1 MSTQSIHP
9 LDPIFHPRTVALFGV
24 PSNAEAWGS
33 MFHQSLI
40 ESGYDTSRMFLIN
53 PKADKIG
60 ELPCYHTL
68 LDVPETVDHVI
79 SLVPARV
86 VPDLVDQCIAKGI
99 RSLHLFTAGFSE
111 TGDSEMARVERESI
125 EKLRAAGIRT
135 IGPNCLGLYVP
146 ASGMTFGGE
155 FPMESGNVMLISQS
169 GANAGEIV
177 RSLTPRGVRF
187 SKAVSFGNG
196 ADLKAHDFFDYA
208 ASDPETEVVI
218 SYLEGVSGGR
228 DLYEALKRCAA
239 VKPTIILKG
248 GLSGAG
254 ARAANS
260 HTGSLAGSREV
271 FEAVCRQTGAIRV
284 DSMEELQD
292 LTVAVATSARNVAGR
307 RTILVGGPGGF
318 AVLSSDIIAGQELEM
333 PETPEEAKQKLRE
346 FIPVAGTSVNN
357 PIDAHPRDRE
367 QMERMFHAL
376 CDSGAYDVVFSTTLG
391 TFQAPG
397 GPGRGRRG
405 SRNADPLPNQTPEE
419 RAAADKER
427 AAAET
432 KRAREGATLVA
443 KLQGEIGIPILFVQR
458 AFGESANREAS
469 AAFAAGI
476 AAFPGVLRAA
486 HTVRQLLEWRKRR
499 EGLPVIF

>member
-1 MSTQSIHP
+1 MTAHP

-24 PSNAEAWGS
+24 PSKPDAWGA

-40 ESGYDTSRMFLIN
+40 DSGYDISRMFLIN

-68 LDVPETVDHVI
+68 LDVPEAVDHVI

-86 VPDLVDQCIAKGI
+86 VPELVDQCVAKGV

-111 TGDSEMARVERESI
+111 TGDAEMAQIERESVA
-125 EKLRAAGIRT
+125 KLRAAGIRT

-146 ASGMTFGGE
+146 ASGMTFSGE
-155 FPMESGNVMLISQS
+155 FPMESGNVCLISQS
-169 GANAGEIV
+169 GANASEIV

-208 ASDPETEVVI
+208 ATDPDTDVVI
-218 SYLEGVSGGR
+218 SYLEGVSHGR
-228 DLYEALKRCAA
+228 ELFDSLKRCAA

-292 LTVAVATSARNVAGR
+292 LTVAIATSARTVAGR
-307 RTILVGGPGGF
+307 RVILVGGPGGF
-318 AVLSSDIIAGQELEM
+318 AVLSSDAIAGQELEL
-333 PETPEEAKQKLRE
+333 PETPEQAKKQIRE

-357 PIDAHPRDRE
+357 PIDASPRDRE
-367 QMERMFHAL
+367 QRERMMHIL
-376 CDSGAYDVVFSTTLG
+376 CDSGFYDVVFSTSLG
-391 TFQAPG
+391 GDPVSG
-397 GPGRGRRG
+397 RGRGRRG
-405 SRNADPLPNQTPEE
+405 ADPDSTQSAEE
-419 RAAADKER
+419 RI
-427 AAAET
+427 AAET
-432 KRAREGATLVA
+432 ERARAGARQLA
-443 KLQGEIGIPILFVQR
+443 ALQAEIGIPILYVQR
-458 AFGESANREAS
+458 AFGESANREAT
-469 AAFAAGI
+469 AAFAEGI
-476 AAFPGVLRAA
+476 AAFPTVLRAA
-486 HTVRQLLEWRKRR
+486 HTVRQLLDWRARR
-499 EGLPVIF
+499 EGLPTIF

>member
-1 MSTQSIHP
+1 MSNHP
-9 LDPIFHPRTVALFGV
+9 LDPIFHPRTVALFGI
-24 PSNAEAWGS
+24 PSKADAWGS

-40 ESGYDTSRMFLIN
+40 DTGYDTSRMFLVN
-53 PKADKIG
+53 PKVDEIG
-60 ELPCYHTL
+60 GVRCYNTL
-68 LDVPETVDHVI
+68 ADVPEAIDHVI

-86 VPDLVDQCIAKGI
+86 VPDLVDQCVAKGI

-111 TGDSEMARVERESI
+111 TGDAEMAEVERESVA
-125 EKLRAAGIRT
+125 KLRAAGIRT
-135 IGPNCLGLYVP
+135 IGPNCMGLYVP

-169 GANAGEIV
+169 GANASEIV

-208 ASDPETEVVI
+208 ASDPETDVVI
-218 SYLEGVSGGR
+218 SYLEGVSSGR
-228 DLYEALKRCAA
+228 ELFEAMKRCAA

-271 FEAVCRQTGAIRV
+271 FEAVCRQAGAIRV

-292 LTVAVATSARNVAGR
+292 LTVAVATSARTIAGR
-307 RTILVGGPGGF
+307 RVVLFGGPGGF
-318 AVLSSDIIAGQELEM
+318 AVLSSDVIAGQDLEL
-333 PETPEEAKQKLRE
+333 PETPELAKQQLRE

-367 QMERMFHAL
+367 QMERMLHIL
-376 CDSGAYDVVFSTTLG
+376 CDSGSYDVVLSTSLG
-391 TFQAPG
+391 GDPG
-397 GPGRGRRG
+397 WGRGRGRRG
-405 SRNADPLPNQTPEE
+405 AQGADPDNGQSPEE
-419 RAAADKER
+419 RAAAE
-427 AAAET
+427 AE
-432 KRAREGATLVA
+432 RAREGAKLLA
-443 KLQGEIGIPILFVQR
+443 KLQGEIGVPILYVQR
-458 AFGESANREAS
+458 GHGENASVEAT
-469 AAFAAGI
+469 AAYAEGI
-476 AAFPGVLRAA
+476 GTYPSVMRAA
-486 HTVRQLLEWRKRR
+486 HTVHQLLEWRTRR
-499 EGLPVIF
+499 EGLPAIF

>member
-1 MSTQSIHP
+1 MSKHP

-24 PSNAEAWGS
+24 PASPDAWGA

-40 ESGYDTSRMFLIN
+40 DSGYDTSHMFLIN

-60 ELPCYHTL
+60 DLPCYHTL
-68 LDVPETVDHVI
+68 LDVPEEVDHVI

-86 VPDLVDQCIAKGI
+86 VPELVDQCVAKGV

-111 TGDSEMARVERESI
+111 TGDAEMARVERDSVAR
-125 EKLRAAGIRT
+125 LRAAGIRT

-146 ASGMTFGGE
+146 ASGMTFSGE

-228 DLYEALKRCAA
+228 DLFEALKRCAA

-254 ARAANS
+254 ARAASS

-284 DSMEELQD
+284 ESMEELQD
-292 LTVAVATSARNVAGR
+292 LTVAITTSARSVSGR
-307 RTILVGGPGGF
+307 RVVLVGGPGGF
-318 AVLSSDIIAGQELEM
+318 AVLSSDVIANEELDL
-333 PETPEEAKQKLRE
+333 PETPDEAKQKLRE

-367 QMERMFHAL
+367 QMERMMHAL
-376 CDSGAYDVVFSTTLG
+376 CDSGSFDVVFSTSLG
-391 TFQAPG
+391 SFPAG
-397 GPGRGRRG
+397 GPGSGRGRGRRPSSQPEAG
-405 SRNADPLPNQTPEE
+405 PPQSPEE
-419 RAAADKER
+419 RAASEARRTAADTE
-427 AAAET
+427 
-432 KRAREGATLVA
+432 RAREGARLLA
-443 KLQGEIGIPILFVQR
+443 QLQGEIGVPILYVQR
-458 AFGESANREAS
+458 AYGDGASREAS
-469 AAFAAGI
+469 AAFAEGI
-476 AAFPGVLRAA
+476 GAFPTVLRAA
-486 HTVRQLLEWRKRR
+486 HTIRRLLEWRDRR
-499 EGLPVIF
+499 EGLPAIF